1 MTNRHKLI
9 VSPKGEPVLYDLVE
23 DPFEKQDL
31 SGDNPELV
39 KELTEKLRQ
48 WQSSV
53 ENSLTGA
60 DYKD

>member
-9 VSPKGEPVLYDLVE
+9 LSAKNKPVLYDLIK
-23 DPFEKQDL
+23 DPFEKHDLANGSLQLVEEL
-31 SGDNPELV
+31 SG
-39 KELTEKLRQ
+39 KLRQ

-60 DYKD
+60 DYKN